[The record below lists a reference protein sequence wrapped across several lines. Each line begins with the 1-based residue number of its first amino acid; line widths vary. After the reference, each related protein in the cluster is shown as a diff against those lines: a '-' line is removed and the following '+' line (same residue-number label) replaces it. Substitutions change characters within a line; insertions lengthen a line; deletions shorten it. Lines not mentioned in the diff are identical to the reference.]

1 MFLHLDRKNLDN
13 LWSTV
18 EAKQQQYWL
27 ILSFLLHDF
36 KPKTTLKAG
45 RLLWW
50 SSLYRT
56 NGDTYAGDWREGV
69 PQGQGEFTYGGNRTG
84 DRYVGQY
91 DKVRLISGTLQQ
103 GEIDREIE

>member
-1 MFLHLDRKNLDN
+1 M
-13 LWSTV
+13 
-18 EAKQQQYWL
+18 
-27 ILSFLLHDF
+27 
-36 KPKTTLKAG
+36 
-45 RLLWW
+45 
-50 SSLYRT
+50 
-56 NGDTYAGDWREGV
+56 